1 MPVPLLPL
9 HKKRYKLDL
18 LSSNLPS
25 LPVIMRKACRQ
36 ALLKQKHYDKQRF
49 VKKLVINIR
58 TFDYPT

>member
-49 VKKLVINIR
+49 VKK
-58 TFDYPT
+58 TCY